1 MQHLANDRWQGQ
13 FTISEVGTY
22 YYTVMCFVDKFRTL
36 QRSVKE
42 KYQAGKEPKVDA
54 QVALEIIND
63 ALSRAVGKERT
74 RLREIGISL
83 KEVLQSNIAKAVSM
97 ILSDELTLLIDRY
110 QDESFSTFYGKQLAV
125 LVDRQK
131 ALFSTWYELFPRS
144 CSNALGKHGTL
155 KDCKRLLPELAAL
168 GFDVLYLPPI
178 HPIGKTNRRGR
189 NNLPTNEADS
199 PGSPWAI
206 GSEGGGHKS
215 INPQLG
221 SFKDFDSLV
230 NEAQKY
236 GIEIALDLAFQGSP
250 DHPYI
255 KDHPQ
260 WFEWLP
266 DGGIHYAENPPKK
279 YEDIVPF
286 FFDSDDWQNLWEELK
301 SIVFFWIDK
310 GVRIFRVDNPHTK
323 PFRFWKW
330 LIDDVRVKHSEV
342 IFLSEAFTRPKVMYH
357 LAKAGFT
364 QSYTYFTWRNT
375 KHELIEYLTELTQT
389 DVKEYFRPNF
399 WPNTPDIL
407 SEYLQHGGRP
417 AFMVRLVLAATLSS
431 NYGIY
436 GPAYEFCINEAIPG
450 KEEYLNSEKYEIKH
464 WDRENK
470 ASIKD
475 FIRKVNRIRKDN
487 LALQDMRIRFCEISN
502 DNLIVYVRST
512 EDLSNVMLIVVNL
525 DPLHVQSGWVKVP
538 IWELGIEQEQPYLVD
553 DLLNEEKYIW
563 HGEWNYVELNPK
575 TKPAH
580 IFRVRR
586 RLRRENDFDYYI

>member
-125 LVDRQK
+125 VVDRQK

-168 GFDVLYLPPI
+168 GFEVLYLPPI

-255 KDHPQ
+255 KEHPQ

-266 DGGIHYAENPPKK
+266 DGSIHYAENPPKK

-436 GPAYEFCINEAIPG
+436 GPAYELCINEAIPG